1 MLLVFVM
8 LAGVFTGCKKE
19 EQVSTGPRKLTVGIP
34 QDATIADYDSNG
46 LAEYLKEITGIEIE
60 WELFASGSSNYAQ
73 QLTLMCSSGEELP
86 DVLIGFNDLG
96 HYSVNQYGEDGYIID
111 LTDLIEEHAPNYQ
124 KALSELPK
132 ERQEYIKE
140 KGTNTTDGA
149 FYAMP
154 FVGLEAIDDIQNLV
168 YINQTWLDTL
178 GLQKPSNVTE
188 LYNVLKAFATQD
200 PNGNGKADE
209 IPMLGSLTNWLIN
222 AYVEYDAG
230 NFSVTDGKVWDP
242 VTTDEWRQGVAF
254 VNSLV
259 EEGLYNELSF
269 TASQN
274 EMKSLISPSSGDMRV
289 GMFAKH
295 HEIMTNATTDALN
308 HYTAIGPLADETGLG
323 GYNIV
328 NEPFVKWGAM
338 ITENC
343 KNPELAMEFLD
354 AFYLDETVTRQ
365 RHGVKDLDWEY
376 VEGTNSYGSAS
387 YTKVLN
393 IEASSD
399 GSLNRTLGNL
409 LGILTPWNYLPIDEG
424 NEGSETNRIA
434 QAARL
439 QREQWEIRNNEGK
452 QREGILDSLVY
463 TAEEY
468 EARED
473 KAGTVSS
480 YISEQAVLFAT
491 GEKDIND
498 DNVWKEFKTNLETLG
513 RDELMEIA
521 QSAYDRKID
530 K

>member
-1 MLLVFVM
+1 
-8 LAGVFTGCKKE
+8 
-19 EQVSTGPRKLTVGIP
+19 
-34 QDATIADYDSNG
+34 
-46 LAEYLKEITGIEIE
+46 
-60 WELFASGSSNYAQ
+60 
-73 QLTLMCSSGEELP
+73 
-86 DVLIGFNDLG
+86 
-96 HYSVNQYGEDGYIID
+96 
-111 LTDLIEEHAPNYQ
+111 
-124 KALSELPK
+124 
-132 ERQEYIKE
+132 
-140 KGTNTTDGA
+140 
-149 FYAMP
+149 
-154 FVGLEAIDDIQNLV
+154 
-168 YINQTWLDTL
+168 
-178 GLQKPSNVTE
+178 
-188 LYNVLKAFATQD
+188 
-200 PNGNGKADE
+200 
-209 IPMLGSLTNWLIN
+209 
-222 AYVEYDAG
+222 
-230 NFSVTDGKVWDP
+230 
-242 VTTDEWRQGVAF
+242 
-254 VNSLV
+254 
-259 EEGLYNELSF
+259 
-269 TASQN
+269 
-274 EMKSLISPSSGDMRV
+274 
-289 GMFAKH
+289 MFAQH
-295 HEIMTNATTDALN
+295 HEIMTNATTDALD